1 MHRNSTKNSNIL
13 MQFIDFICD
22 LAYNIFC
29 IILSRQQ
36 LLWEFQSI
44 SIANIKIPDKRVAQG
59 PTSIRT
65 CIHNRGMPDGRGF
78 FSSDKENRRSMA
90 GKRPHRRRSTV
101 VNTDSKRWVGAAAL
115 SGPLAA
121 ILKIA
126 IGGLMMEYCSIRQ
139 ISRKGGISVRWIQA
153 LCAGSVFLMLLK

>member
-1 MHRNSTKNSNIL
+1 MGE
-13 MQFIDFICD
+13 DF
-22 LAYNIFC
+22 
-29 IILSRQQ
+29 SRQTR
-36 LLWEFQSI
+36 
-44 SIANIKIPDKRVAQG
+44 K
-59 PTSIRT
+59 
-65 CIHNRGMPDGRGF
+65 
-78 FSSDKENRRSMA
+78 NRRSMA

>member
-44 SIANIKIPDKRVAQG
+44 SIANIKTPDKRVA
-59 PTSIRT
+59 
-65 CIHNRGMPDGRGF
+65 
-78 FSSDKENRRSMA
+78 
-90 GKRPHRRRSTV
+90 
-101 VNTDSKRWVGAAAL
+101 
-115 SGPLAA
+115 
-121 ILKIA
+121 
-126 IGGLMMEYCSIRQ
+126 
-139 ISRKGGISVRWIQA
+139 
-153 LCAGSVFLMLLK
+153 